1 MGLTLL
7 QYTRWAL
14 IKTLD
19 ISSELALI
27 LVPIVLICRI
37 LLNPRHKAII
47 IGTFAARLPVIAFTV
62 LHLYYLHK
70 SVETKGDRG
79 LAVVEPIVWLQILL
93 LWSMVT
99 ASLPSFRPLVSPFQT
114 VMEDSSDRSRSNL
127 QCAGAAL
134 VMGFDKEKAV
144 ELPATL
150 PVSSVSRLSRLESVT
165 SNHSQQANLKGYN
178 ETTIQGPKKRLF
190 RLSTKEEDIELG
202 TILHI
207 TDFAVTYEQATKPS
221 RWSKVWRESGS
232 TMVEDTSVSVE
243 MTTTSEE
250 T

>member
-1 MGLTLL
+1 
-7 QYTRWAL
+7 
-14 IKTLD
+14 
-19 ISSELALI
+19 
-27 LVPIVLICRI
+27 VPIVLICRI

-62 LHLYYLHK
+62 LHLYGLQK
-70 SVETKGDRG
+70 SIETKGDRG
-79 LAVVEPIVWLQILL
+79 LANVEPVVWLQILL

-114 VMEDSSDRSRSNL
+114 VMEESSDRSPVST
-127 QCAGAAL
+127 GAAL
-134 VMGFDKEKAV
+134 VMGFDKERVV

-150 PVSSVSRLSRLESVT
+150 PVSTVSRLSQLDSVT
-165 SNHSQQANLKGYN
+165 SNRSQQANIKGHN

-202 TILHI
+202 TIQHS

-232 TMVEDTSVSVE
+232 TMAEDIPVSVE
-243 MTTTSEE
+243 VTTKSEE